1 MSRYAATHP
10 DLEDMSA
17 TGILDSILD
26 DYTEE

>member
-26 DYTEE
+26 DLPEE